1 MIFCASISVARIIPW
16 IANDH
21 AGRTAA
27 IVASCQSRPFVTFSL
42 QQAVMLSCT
51 AETSPIQTF
60 SFLVIYNS
68 AGDKLRNISRSIVL
82 AILISG
88 PNAFAA
94 EPTEELSW
102 SSVNWK
108 VPACN

>member
-1 MIFCASISVARIIPW
+1 
-16 IANDH
+16 
-21 AGRTAA
+21 
-27 IVASCQSRPFVTFSL
+27 
-42 QQAVMLSCT
+42 MLSCT